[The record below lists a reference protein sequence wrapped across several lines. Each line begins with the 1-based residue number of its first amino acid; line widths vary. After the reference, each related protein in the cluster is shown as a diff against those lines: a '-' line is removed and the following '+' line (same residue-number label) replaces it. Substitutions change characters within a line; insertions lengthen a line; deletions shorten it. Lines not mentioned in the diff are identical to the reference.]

1 MAAGCVTDHHEGVS
15 LRGHLVYEKEMDS
28 RGINE
33 SSKSKKICGLDKDPG
48 TRAFNPACDTGGC
61 RERKCPASNICRV
74 RSRAG
79 TNQTLSLWP
88 PAPSSSCPSCLPL
101 GTSPLPHRLRQ
112 TDRQSHYSPLP
123 KPRTQ
128 SSTAFPIPPA
138 DRHHKVPQTPTPGT
152 LRQKASLCPT
162 LSPTARPGPKKQT
175 LCAPRGQSEST
186 SIGLASGGGE

>member
-1 MAAGCVTDHHEGVS
+1 MAAGCVTDHPEGVS

-48 TRAFNPACDTGGC
+48 TRAFNPACDMGGY

-112 TDRQSHYSPLP
+112 TDSLITPPSPNLELNPPQPSPSLLPIGTIKSH
-123 KPRTQ
+123 R
-128 SSTAFPIPPA
+128 
-138 DRHHKVPQTPTPGT
+138 
-152 LRQKASLCPT
+152 LRL
-162 LSPTARPGPKKQT
+162 
-175 LCAPRGQSEST
+175 RGH
-186 SIGLASGGGE
+186 